1 MKALLASALTA
12 LVFVTAAWASNVT
25 PAQLNALSKR
35 VTFLEKANVRQTEI
49 LNCLRGGWN
58 DQSTATYAVVTGS
71 GFDTK
76 SGNLNLFTAPAP
88 DDGIVGTGYL
98 VTSPSPASAVS
109 VC

>member
-1 MKALLASALTA
+1 MKSLLASALTA
-12 LVFVTAAWASNVT
+12 LVLVTAAWASNVT

-35 VTFLEKANVRQTEI
+35 VKFLESANVRQTEI

-58 DQSTATYAVVTGS
+58 AQGTTTYAVVTGS

-76 SGNLNLFTAPAP
+76 SGNLNLFVAAAP

-98 VTSPSPASAVS
+98 VTSPSPVSAAPA
-109 VC
+109 C